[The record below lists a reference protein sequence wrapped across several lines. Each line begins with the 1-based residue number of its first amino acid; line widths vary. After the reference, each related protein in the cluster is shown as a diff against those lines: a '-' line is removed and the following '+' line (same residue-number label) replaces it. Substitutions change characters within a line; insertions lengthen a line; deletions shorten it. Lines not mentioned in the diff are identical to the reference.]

1 MYELSH
7 FLKMREFKSKILL
20 FGEYGLM
27 KGANA
32 LSMPFPEFKGK
43 LSFEKSVPNS
53 EQSNQSLFVFL
64 NYLLE
69 NKLNEKLFFSLN
81 LALFQKDVD
90 AGIWFDSNIP
100 QQYGVGSSGALV
112 AALFD
117 RYSTIEILNPKD
129 LAGLPIDKL
138 KADFAILESYFHGTS
153 SGLDPLVSYL
163 DSPVLMNHTDGL
175 KTVPVWQNHEIKMF
189 LVDTKACGPTA
200 PLVSYFIEKVNK
212 HWFLQKLVWHFI
224 PVNDFC
230 IEHFLSG
237 DPDLFF
243 HELHKLVDFQLRHLK
258 RMIPTRYRKM
268 IRESLD
274 NKLFIKLLGSGGG
287 GYLLGFA
294 SSEKSIDDFSAKYK
308 LDVIRI

>member
-1 MYELSH
+1 M
-7 FLKMREFKSKILL
+7 KEFKSKILL

-43 LSFEKSVPNS
+43 LSFDKENINS
-53 EQSNQSLFVFL
+53 ALSNQSLTAFL
-64 NYLLE
+64 NYLLD
-69 NKLNEKLFFSLN
+69 NKVNEKLNYPLN
-81 LALFQKDVD
+81 LNRFREEAAL
-90 AGIWFDSNIP
+90 GIWFDSNIP

-117 RYSTIEILNPKD
+117 RYSSIEIAD
-129 LAGLPIDKL
+129 GVDVTSLPIDLL
-138 KADFAILESYFHGTS
+138 KADFAVLESYFHGTS
-153 SGLDPLVSYL
+153 SGLDPLVSFL
-163 DSPVLMNHTDGL
+163 DSPVLMNHIDGI
-175 KTVPVWQNHEIKMF
+175 KTVPVWQNREIKMF

-200 PLVSYFIEKVNK
+200 PLVNYFIAKVNK
-212 HWFLQKLVWHFI
+212 HWFLQKLVGHFI

-237 DPDLFF
+237 DPELFF
-243 HELHKLVDFQLRHLK
+243 REVHKLVDFQLRHLK

-268 IRESLD
+268 IRESLE

-294 SSEKSIDDFSAKYK
+294 SSEKSIDDFSAKYE
-308 LDVIRI
+308 LEVIRI